1 MARSDRY
8 TSLTNKPIYYS
19 DFANNLDVN
28 PVTGFLAK
36 ITNENS
42 VKNSIRNIVST
53 INGERFYQSTI
64 GSKINVLLFEPMD
77 EPTVIALDNAIR
89 EAIQNNEPRA
99 NLKSVE
105 IYPDYD
111 NNSYMITIIFTIINI
126 PEDIS
131 FNFILNRVR

>member
-8 TSLTNKPIYYS
+8 TSLTNKSVYYS
-19 DFANNLDVN
+19 DFSNNLDVN
-28 PVTGFLAK
+28 PATGFLAK

-42 VKNSIRNIVST
+42 VKNSIKNIVST

-64 GSKINVLLFEPMD
+64 GSKISVLLFEPID
-77 EPTVIALDNAIR
+77 GPTTIALDNAIR

-99 NLKSVE
+99 TIKSLE

-111 NNSYMITIIFTIINI
+111 NNSYVITIIFTIINI